1 MHRLRHILRGMLVY
15 KIENQMLVQRRE
27 REQQHR
33 PQRSADS
40 ARARADRCPLTRDRE
55 SSAVERARGNRARV
69 RVRARPAAPPPGAR
83 TAGGHIS
90 THRSASYLWLPA
102 RTRVSSR
109 ARGAREITPIHT
121 LSARDKYAVPTDHTE
136 REAHVRSIA
145 AGWYQRSH
153 SGAVSGMLPC
163 HARAGTTRGVT
174 LAPSSRPSCR
184 PSSHAATRPLQQR
197 FEGAHA
203 TRQVDIEELYELL
216 VE

>member
-1 MHRLRHILRGMLVY
+1 MTVRAPARG
-15 KIENQMLVQRRE
+15 
-27 REQQHR
+27 
-33 PQRSADS
+33 
-40 ARARADRCPLTRDRE
+40 RARAGQQSACPC
-55 SSAVERARGNRARV
+55 V
-69 RVRARPAAPPPGAR
+69 RAPPPPR
-83 TAGGHIS
+83 
-90 THRSASYLWLPA
+90 RPPA
-102 RTRVSSR
+102 RAPRGGTSPHTAVHPTSGSAANARSRTRRPERVPPVRTPR
-109 ARGAREITPIHT
+109 AHRDERYTPIHT

-153 SGAVSGMLPC
+153 SGAVSGMLTC